1 MKKTTQSKKKKYP
14 ESLGKFT
21 INNFRV
27 FEEENSFDF
36 KPITFLVGPN
46 SSGKSSLMKL
56 LAAISSSIKNSKRKK
71 FIPNHLKSALNNDI
85 LFRANLPVNN
95 EHLVLKLEGDSAAIK
110 LGLDFIITYGQSK
123 LKKNQ
128 LDLVKF
134 EITVK
139 GNLIFSIESLEDRDF
154 RLTLSLKKFLG
165 IAQTCLKMDLENIN
179 KRKYVFGDEIEAIE
193 GIIQCETIFNFDNPS
208 DELIQFQPLLDLE
221 KKITESKE
229 LLIFDAKT
237 MMDVYELFFRD
248 SIHYDDIIERGL
260 VDFIQSFFYVLKNI
274 IINSLSEK
282 GGKVKLIES
291 QLGTYLST
299 KFPERLVSLLNYS
312 LDKKMCFLHASVLK
326 SERTHFFNMNENHTT
341 SFGVL
346 MKSYIS
352 ENKMSFVGNT
362 LFSNDYIDMWLL
374 KFSIGKSLV
383 IKSVEDS
390 DQYFIIE
397 IEKTNG
403 EIVNISD
410 LGYGAGQV
418 LAYIMLPFYMNV
430 EFGHIIG
437 RFIVNEKEDSKKKW
451 EEFKDTSK
459 RKIEF
464 NPSPSA
470 DGSIST
476 FNLYLEEP
484 ETNLHPNW
492 QSILAELIVYQI
504 SIGIRF
510 VIETHSEYLIR
521 KIQSLIAQKK
531 CDHNDVV
538 IYYFNSEEERR
549 KNNKPSSY
557 QIKINENGTLSES
570 FGAGFFDEAGR
581 LTLDLLTINSISKN

>member
-56 LAAISSSIKNSKRKK
+56 LSAINFSAKNSSGKN
-71 FIPNHLKSALNNDI
+71 FIPYHLKSALNNDI
-85 LFRANLPVNN
+85 LFRANLPVNDEN
-95 EHLVLKLEGDSAAIK
+95 LVIKLEGDSTTIK

-134 EITVK
+134 EMTVK
-139 GNLIFSIESLEDRDF
+139 GNLFFSIEPLEDRDF

-165 IAQTCLKMDLENIN
+165 IAQTYLKMDLESIK
-179 KRKYVFGDEIEAIE
+179 KRKSLFGDRIEE
-193 GIIQCETIFNFDNPS
+193 LESIIQCETFFYFDDIT
-208 DELIQFQPLLDLE
+208 DELFQFQNLLDLE
-221 KKITESKE
+221 KKITNSQG
-229 LLIFDAKT
+229 LLIVDTREINDLEYLQFFDQNLE
-237 MMDVYELFFRD
+237 D
-248 SIHYDDIIERGL
+248 RGL
-260 VDFIQSFFYVLKNI
+260 VDFIQSFFYVIKNTI
-274 IINSLSEK
+274 IESFSEK
-282 GGKVKLIES
+282 GGNVKLIES
-291 QLGTYLST
+291 NLGNYLST
-299 KFPERLVSLLNYS
+299 KFPRRLDSLLNYS
-312 LDKKMCFLHASVLK
+312 IDKKMCFMHASVLK
-326 SERTHFFNMNENHTT
+326 SERTRFFNLYENHTT
-341 SFGVL
+341 SFGIL

-352 ENKMSFVGNT
+352 ENQKCFVGNT
-362 LFSNDYIDMWLL
+362 LSSNDYIDMWLL

-390 DQYFIIE
+390 DQYFIID

-418 LAYIMLPFYMNV
+418 LAYIMSPFYMNV

-437 RFIVNEKEDSKKKW
+437 KKFIVNEEEESRKKRQ
-451 EEFKDTSK
+451 EFKDTSK
-459 RKIEF
+459 REIAF
-464 NPSPSA
+464 NSSPSA

-557 QIKINENGTLSES
+557 QIKINKNGTLSES

-581 LTLDLLTINSISKN
+581 LSLELLSLNSLTNN